1 MLRTLTRAI
10 VLAVLMAAF
19 VSGCSGK
26 PAQTPEAFVLEFMS
40 KHLAMIDEGI
50 VDFYIADEAK
60 AIMQRVSTI
69 VAEKKGLG
77 TLESLKSAKLD
88 LSHLAVKVLEKKEHS
103 YNDQAYTFLKI
114 NVTGKYTLSYGE
126 VSNEFDENETFII
139 KAEGKHW
146 KVTETEN
153 PWS

>member
-19 VSGCSGK
+19 IAGCSGK
-26 PAQTPEAFVLEFMS
+26 PAQTPEAFIMEFMP
-40 KHLAMIDEGI
+40 KHLTMIDEG
-50 VDFYIADEAK
+50 VADFYIADEAK
-60 AIMQRVSTI
+60 AILQRVSAI
-69 VAEKKGLG
+69 IAEKKGSG

-88 LSHLAVKVLEKKEHS
+88 LSHLAVKVLEKKEQS
-103 YNDQAYTFLKI
+103 YNDQAYTFLKV

-126 VSNEFDENETFII
+126 VSNEYDENETFII
-139 KAEGKHW
+139 KAEGKRW